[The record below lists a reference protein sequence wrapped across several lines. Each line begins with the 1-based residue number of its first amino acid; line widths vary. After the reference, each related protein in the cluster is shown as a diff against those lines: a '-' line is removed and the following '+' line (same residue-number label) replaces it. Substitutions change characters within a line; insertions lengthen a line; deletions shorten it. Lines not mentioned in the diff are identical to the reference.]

1 MPFQGLVFLQ
11 ASLSQM
17 ERNSILH
24 LLADSRSFQTY
35 GRGKISILHTAYK
48 CFTLIDVSELRNMS
62 WNKSAPLSN
71 KRRPWI

>member
-48 CFTLIDVSELRNMS
+48 CFTLIDVNELRSMS
-62 WNKSAPLSN
+62 
-71 KRRPWI
+71 